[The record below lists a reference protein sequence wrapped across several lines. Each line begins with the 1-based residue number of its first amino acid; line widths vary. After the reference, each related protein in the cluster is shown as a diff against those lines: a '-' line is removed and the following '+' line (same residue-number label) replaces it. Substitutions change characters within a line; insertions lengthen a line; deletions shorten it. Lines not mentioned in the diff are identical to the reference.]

1 MKSETMTIAQDKIR
15 DIFQIVPDNEL
26 REVVR
31 TSLNRLPDPSDWIP
45 GERFTDILRSMG
57 QPVTIHRKA
66 WEYGIA
72 IEGLE
77 RLGMVGPE
85 AKAIA
90 VGAGTEP
97 VLYHFANRIARMVA
111 TDLYDFPDNEGTP
124 AMLDNPRAF
133 APFPYAEDRLEVYR
147 MPGDKLDFADGT
159 FDFLFCLS
167 SLEHFGSREVQK
179 ASLDEMIRVVRPG
192 GILCIITELILT
204 NEVHNEYFTWEEMRD
219 MFLSCPA
226 IKLVGGEPDL
236 RISESV
242 VCYPVDLDNTRFI
255 DRSPHITLR
264 RGPLVWTSF
273 SMFLERVA

>member
-1 MKSETMTIAQDKIR
+1 MPTLTNEIR
-15 DIFQIVPDNEL
+15 DIFQIVPDDEL

-31 TSLNRLPDPSDWIP
+31 TSLNRFPDASDWIP

-66 WEYGIA
+66 WEYGLA

-77 RLGMVGPE
+77 RLGMVHAE
-85 AKAIA
+85 AQAIA

-111 TDLYDFPDNEGTP
+111 TDLYESPDNEGTP
-124 AMLDNPRAF
+124 AMLEDPRAF

-147 MPGDKLDFADGT
+147 MPGNDLKFTDGT

-167 SLEHFGSREVQK
+167 SLEHFGSREMQK
-179 ASLDEMIRVVRPG
+179 ASLDEMIRVVRVG
-192 GILCIITELILT
+192 GILCIITEMILS
-204 NEVHNEYFTWEEMRD
+204 EGSHEEYFRHEEMEQ
-219 MFLSCPA
+219 MFFAHPA
-226 IKLVGGEPDL
+226 IRLVGGEPDL
-236 RISESV
+236 RISESAV
-242 VCYPVDLDNTRFI
+242 RYPVDLDTSRFPN
-255 DRSPHITLR
+255 RSPHITLR

>member
-1 MKSETMTIAQDKIR
+1 MATSTSEIR
-15 DIFQIVPDNEL
+15 DIFTIVPDDQL

-31 TSLNRLPDPSDWIP
+31 TSLNRLPDPSDWTP
-45 GERFTDILRSMG
+45 GERFTDILRSLG

-66 WEYGIA
+66 WEYA
-72 IEGLE
+72 LSIEGLE
-77 RLGMVGPE
+77 RLGMIRPE
-85 AKAIA
+85 AQGIA

-111 TDLYDFPDNEGTP
+111 TDLYEFPDNEGTP
-124 AMLDNPRAF
+124 AMLENPKAF
-133 APFPYAEDRLEVYR
+133 APFAYEEDRLEVYR

-167 SLEHFGSREVQK
+167 SLEHFGSREIQK

-204 NEVHNEYFTWEEMRD
+204 EGSHEEYFRWEEMRD
-219 MFLSCPA
+219 MFLDCPK
-226 IKLVGGEPDL
+226 IRLVGGEPDL
-236 RISESV
+236 RISESAV
-242 VCYPVDLDNTRFI
+242 RYPVDLDKTRFI

-273 SMFLERVA
+273 SMFLERIG

>member
-1 MKSETMTIAQDKIR
+1 MISKAGVKVR
-15 DIFQIVPDNEL
+15 DMFSVVPDDEL
-26 REVVR
+26 REVTR
-31 TSLNRLPDPSDWIP
+31 TSLNRLPDASDWIP
-45 GERFTDILRSMG
+45 GERFTDILRSLG

-66 WEYGIA
+66 WEYGIC
-72 IEGLE
+72 IQGLE
-77 RLGMVGPE
+77 RLGMVYPE

-97 VLYHFANRIARMVA
+97 PLYYFANRIARMVA

-124 AMLDNPRAF
+124 AMLDNPQSF
-133 APFPYAEDRLEVYR
+133 APFPYAHDRLEVYR
-147 MPGDKLDFADGT
+147 MSGDTLNFPDAT

-167 SLEHFGSREVQK
+167 SLEHFGSRETQR

-204 NEVHNEYFTWEEMRD
+204 DEPHEEYFRWEEMQD
-219 MFLSCPA
+219 MFLNQPSLR
-226 IKLVGGEPDL
+226 LVGGEPDL
-236 RISESV
+236 RISESAA
-242 VCYPVDLDNTRFI
+242 CYPVDLDNTRFV

-273 SMFLERVA
+273 SMFLERTV